1 MLKVA
6 KFGGSSLAGA
16 DQFRK
21 VKEIIE
27 ADPGRMCVVVSAAGK
42 RDKKDSKITD
52 LLYLTHAHI
61 NYGVSHEDIFSMI
74 EQRYYGIRDELGLA
88 YDLESEFEKLRS
100 ELNRD
105 IPVDY
110 LVSRGEYLTA
120 RLMAEYLGYGFLDAA
135 ECVFFGYDGQI
146 DYKRTYET
154 IARKASKMPRFVMPG
169 FYGSMPNNRIRCM
182 TRGGSDIS
190 GAIVANALDADIYE
204 NWTDVSGILMADPKV
219 VENPRPIKYITYQE
233 LRELSYMGASVLHE
247 ESILPVK
254 EKNIPLN
261 IRNTNRPQDAGT
273 MIMETIDSSLP
284 QSKRLITGIAGRRSF
299 TVLTVYQKHIATD
312 TLIVRKT
319 LEMLEACK
327 VEVEHITLGE
337 DSFNIVM
344 PTDQIRDR
352 IYDIIGEIK
361 RQFKPDR
368 IKTEDNIALIAC
380 VGRHMVSVPGSSAR
394 LFGALGEN
402 RINIRMIAQGSEEI
416 SIIVGVDNRDFER
429 TIRTLYDG
437 FMNEGEEKK
446 I

>member
-16 DQFRK
+16 EQFKK
-21 VKEIIE
+21 VKEIIM

-74 EQRYYGIRDELGLA
+74 EQRYYGIRDELGLK
-88 YDLESEFEKLRS
+88 YDLEAEFEKLRA
-100 ELNRD
+100 ELNKD
-105 IPVDY
+105 ISVDY

-135 ECVFFGYDGQI
+135 ECVFFNYDGQI
-146 DYKRTYET
+146 DYERTYET
-154 IARKASKMPRFVMPG
+154 IARKAAKMPRFVMPG
-169 FYGSMPNNRIRCM
+169 FYGCMPNNRIRCM

-219 VENPRPIKYITYQE
+219 VDNPKPIKFITYQE

-273 MIMETIDSSLP
+273 MILEKLDEKVV
-284 QSKRLITGIAGRRSF
+284 QSKRFITGIAGRKSF
-299 TVLTVYQKHIATD
+299 TVLTIYQKHISTD
-312 TLIVRKT
+312 TRIIRKT

-327 VEVEHITLGE
+327 VEVQHITLGV
-337 DSFNIVM
+337 DSFNVVM

-352 IYDIIGEIK
+352 IYDLISDIK
-361 RQFKPDR
+361 KQLKPDR
-368 IKTEDNIALIAC
+368 IKMDDNIALIAC
-380 VGRHMVSVPGSSAR
+380 VGRRMVSVPGSSAR

-402 RINIRMIAQGSEEI
+402 SINIRMIAQGSEEI
-416 SIIVGVDNRDFER
+416 SIIVGVDNKDFDR

-437 FMNEGEEKK
+437 FMHEGEESK
-446 I
+446 